1 MDKIIHAV
9 AKDGAVR
16 IIASETT
23 SLVNEAVDAH
33 NTMPTASAAY
43 GRMLTAGAMMGSML
57 KNKTDSITLQIN
69 GGGISGGVLVTA
81 KTGGVVKGYIVNPD
95 ADLPLNAK
103 DKLDVSGIIGTDG
116 KFTVITDLG
125 MKEPYLSSIPIY
137 TGEIAEDLAYYYTVS
152 EQTPSAV
159 ALGVLVDVDGSIKK
173 SGGFIIQMLPGADEM
188 LADLLMYRLEEIPS
202 ITSLLDQ
209 GKNIEEIISFIFE
222 DMDLKILEE
231 KVPRFECDCTR
242 ERVEKAFIS
251 IGESDLRELYE
262 EGESE
267 ELVCH
272 FCNKKYE
279 FTHEDMGILLE
290 EIKENKL
297 A

>member
-23 SLVNEAVDAH
+23 SLVNEGVDAH

>member
-9 AKDGAVR
+9 AKDGSVR
-16 IIASETT
+16 IIAAETT
-23 SLVNEAVDAH
+23 DLVNEAVIAH

-57 KNKTDSITLQIN
+57 KNETDSITLQIN
-69 GGGISGGVLVTA
+69 GGGISGGILVA
-81 KTGGVVKGYIVNPD
+81 ARAGGKVKGYIVNPD
-95 ADLPLNAK
+95 ADLPQNSQG
-103 DKLDVSGIIGTDG
+103 KLDVSGIVGTEG

-173 SGGFIIQMLPGADEM
+173 SGGFIIQMLPGADDM
-188 LADLLMYRLEEIPS
+188 LADILMYRLEEIPS
-202 ITSLLDQ
+202 VTTMLEDGKSITQ
-209 GKNIEEIISFIFE
+209 IIAYIFE

-231 KVPRFECDCTR
+231 KTPEFHCDCSM
-242 ERVEKAFIS
+242 ERVEKALIS
-251 IGESDLRELYE
+251 IGKKELRTLYD
-262 EGESE
+262 EGKTE

-279 FTHEDMGILLE
+279 FGHDDIGRLLDELE
-290 EIKENKL
+290 EN
-297 A
+297 

>member
-9 AKDGAVR
+9 AKDGSVR
-16 IIASETT
+16 IIATETT
-23 SLVNEAVDAH
+23 QLVNKAVMAH

-57 KNKTDSITLQIN
+57 KNKTDSVTLQIN
-69 GGGISGGVLVTA
+69 GGGISGGVLVVA
-81 KTGGVVKGYIVNPD
+81 KAEGKVKGYIVNPD
-95 ADLPLNAK
+95 ADLPQNAEG
-103 DKLDVSGIIGTDG
+103 KLDVSGIIGTDG

-159 ALGVLVDVDGSIKK
+159 ALGVLVDVDGSVKR

-202 ITSLLDQ
+202 VTALLEEGKTIT
-209 GKNIEEIISFIFE
+209 EIIAYIFE

-231 KVPRFECDCTR
+231 KTPEFQCDCSR
-242 ERVEKAFIS
+242 ERVEKALIS
-251 IGESDLRELYE
+251 IGKKELQTLYDE
-262 EGESE
+262 DKTE

-272 FCNKKYE
+272 FCNEKYK
-279 FTHEDMGILLE
+279 FNHDDIGRLLHELE
-290 EIKENKL
+290 EN

>member
-16 IIASETT
+16 IIATETT

-43 GRMLTAGAMMGSML
+43 GRMLTAGVMMGSML
-57 KNKTDSITLQIN
+57 KNETDSVTLQIN
-69 GGGISGGVLVTA
+69 GGGISGGVLVSA
-81 KTGGVVKGYIVNPD
+81 KAGGVVKGYIVNPD

-103 DKLDVSGIIGTDG
+103 EKLDVSGIIGTQG

-159 ALGVLVDVDGSIKK
+159 ALGVLVDVDGSVKK
-173 SGGFIIQMLPGADEM
+173 SGGFIIQMLPGADDM

-209 GKNIEEIISFIFE
+209 GKSITEIISFIFE

-231 KVPRFECDCTR
+231 KTPRFECDCTR

-251 IGESDLRELYE
+251 IGESDLKELYE
-262 EGESE
+262 AGESE

-279 FTHEDMGILLE
+279 FTHKDIGILLQ
-290 EIKENKL
+290 EIEDNKL
-297 A
+297 I

>member
-16 IIASETT
+16 IIATETT
-23 SLVNEAVDAH
+23 DLVNEAVSAH

-57 KNKTDSITLQIN
+57 KNDTDSITLQIN

-81 KTGGVVKGYIVNPD
+81 RAGGKVKGYIVNPD
-95 ADLPLNAK
+95 ADLPQNSQG
-103 DKLDVSGIIGTDG
+103 KLDVSGIIGTDG

-159 ALGVLVDVDGSIKK
+159 ALGVLVEMDGSIKK

-188 LADLLMYRLEEIPS
+188 LADLIMYRLEEIPS
-202 ITSLLDQ
+202 VTSLLEKGMD
-209 GKNIEEIISFIFE
+209 ITEIISYIFE

-231 KVPRFECDCTR
+231 KVPTLHCDCNK
-242 ERVEKAFIS
+242 ERVEKALIS
-251 IGESDLRELYE
+251 IGKKDLQEIYE
-262 EGESE
+262 DKKTE
-267 ELVCH
+267 ELQCH

-279 FTHEDMGILLE
+279 FTHDDIGRLIEELE
-290 EIKENKL
+290 ENH
-297 A
+297 